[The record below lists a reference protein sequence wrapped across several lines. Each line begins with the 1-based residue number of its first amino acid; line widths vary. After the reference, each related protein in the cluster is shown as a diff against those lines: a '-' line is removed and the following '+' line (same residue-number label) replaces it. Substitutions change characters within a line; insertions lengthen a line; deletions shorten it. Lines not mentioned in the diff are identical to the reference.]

1 MGTRDLTLTDVSV
14 SYGKRRVVD
23 SVSLS
28 CAPGQIVGVVGPNGA
43 GKSTLLRGISGLANT
58 TGSIVYDGANVRGLA
73 PHAIFRRGVAH
84 VPEGRHIFVDLS
96 VRDNLEIGFT
106 RRPGARTK
114 AEMLDYNFGLF
125 PILKERQS
133 QVAGTLSGGEQQ
145 MLAVAR
151 GLMSSPNVLLIDE
164 PSLGLAPKIT
174 SLIYEAF
181 AELRKLSLALVLVE
195 ADLNQLPKVADALI
209 VLRDGEVIS
218 RLHGEEVRTASAAS
232 WLEAVN

>member
-1 MGTRDLTLTDVSV
+1 LATQGLTLTDVSV
-14 SYGKRRVVD
+14 SYGKRRVLKGI
-23 SVSLS
+23 SLS
-28 CAPGQIVGVVGPNGA
+28 CVPGQIVGVVGPNGA
-43 GKSTLLRGISGLANT
+43 GKSTLLRGISGLASA
-58 TGSIVYDGANVRGLA
+58 TGSIMFDGTDMRGLP

-84 VPEGRHIFVDLS
+84 VPEGRHIFADLS

-106 RRPGARTK
+106 KRPGARTK
-114 AEMLDYNFGLF
+114 LEMLDYNFGLF

-133 QVAGTLSGGEQQ
+133 QVAGTMSGGEQQ

-174 SLIYEAF
+174 SVIYEAF
-181 AELRKLSLALVLVE
+181 TELRKLALALVLVE
-195 ADLNQLPKVADALI
+195 ADLNQLPKVADELI
-209 VLRDGEVIS
+209 VVRDGEVIS
-218 RLHGEEVRTASAAS
+218 RLHDEQVRSASAAS